1 MEALYIK
8 LYEKYSKLKAS
19 KDAKLDKINQDQEVK
34 FVEFVSAAETLIEH
48 LTSENKRLCQTID
61 ELRNEVRSLRAAKDQ
76 QFDEFQEHLV
86 EEKQKNQKLS
96 AEIEQLCNIQHEGII
111 HNDRTDRQEVQN
123 VNNVECSPP
132 VSGDQLNGSPR
143 RMTRKRASEFSP
155 HVSVDQLSESPM
167 RMTRKRARLFA
178 STDSALNGAPASP
191 HVDLSTGRGLL
202 EDHPEK
208 SVSNV
213 HAPQPACCQ
222 FNIDSG
228 GVSAN
233 IPCVLIEVFVKIPP
247 TCLLQNLVEWLIGM
261 KVSIVDQPEGRC
273 IRVMHQSSGYSFSLT
288 WMDKAAP
295 CEGELLYNVSSLG
308 TFAQVAPEWMREVII
323 FSMSMCPIFFERYQ
337 QLGYNNALHKN
348 RRQLSRIID

>member
-19 KDAKLDKINQDQEVK
+19 KEAELDKINQDQEVK

-48 LTSENKRLCQTID
+48 LTTENKRLCQNID

-76 QFDEFQEHLV
+76 QFDEFQERLV
-86 EEKQKNQKLS
+86 EEKQKNQQLS
-96 AEIEQLCNIQHEGII
+96 AEVEQLCNIQHEGII
-111 HNDRTDRQEVQN
+111 HNDRSNRQEVQH
-123 VNNVECSPP
+123 VNNVECSPH

-155 HVSVDQLSESPM
+155 HVSVDHLSESPM

-178 STDSALNGAPASP
+178 STNSAVNGAPAFP
-191 HVDLSTGRGLL
+191 HVELSTGRGLL
-202 EDHPEK
+202 EDHPK
-208 SVSNV
+208 NSVSN
-213 HAPQPACCQ
+213 PACCLS
-222 FNIDSG
+222 NIDS
-228 GVSAN
+228 
-233 IPCVLIEVFVKIPP
+233 EVPP
-247 TCLLQNLVEWLIGM
+247 TCLFQNLVEWLIGM

-273 IRVMHQSSGYSFSLT
+273 IRAMHQSSGYSFSLT
-288 WMDKAAP
+288 WMNKAAP

-323 FSMSMCPIFFERYQ
+323 FSMSMCPIFFERVSRVIK
-337 QLGYNNALHKN
+337 QL
-348 RRQLSRIID
+348 